1 MSKKILEG
9 KEIAFIGAGNMA
21 EAIIRG
27 MLKGRVAEAF
37 QITASDIAQNRREFM
52 KKTYGIEVTDDNIGM
67 VRKADVI
74 ILAVK
79 PQVAGK
85 VLKEAGPHT
94 GKDKMLLSIVAGLP
108 VSKIKDHLKEGT
120 RVIRTMPNTPVFVG
134 QGMVAI
140 ATGSNAF
147 AEDYDIAKAIFE
159 PVAKTITV
167 EEKLMDAV
175 LGISGSGPAYVF
187 LMIEALADGG
197 VKMGL
202 TRDVAVTLAA
212 QTLLGSAKMCLE
224 SGRHVGQLKDM
235 VTSPG
240 GTTIAALYAMEKA
253 GIRAGL
259 MEAVEAAT
267 LRSQELGKLS

>member
-1 MSKKILEG
+1 MSKKVLEG
-9 KEIAFIGAGNMA
+9 KKIAFIGAGNMA

-27 MLKGRVAEAF
+27 MTEGGAAKAS
-37 QITASDIAQNRREFM
+37 QITASDIMPERRAFM
-52 KKTYGIEVTDDNIGM
+52 EKTYGIDVTDDNINM
-67 VRKADVI
+67 VKKANVI

-85 VLKEAGPHT
+85 VLKEAGPHM

-108 VSKIKDHLKEGT
+108 VSGIRRHLKEGT
-120 RVIRTMPNTPVFVG
+120 RIIRTMPNTPVFVG
-134 QGMVAI
+134 EGMVAI
-140 ATGSNAF
+140 ATGDTAL
-147 AEDYDIAKAIFE
+147 AQDYEAAKAIFE
-159 PVAKTITV
+159 PVAKTV
-167 EEKLMDAV
+167 MLEEKLIDAV

-202 TRDVAVTLAA
+202 PRDIAVTLAA

-267 LRSQELGKLS
+267 LRSEELGKLS